1 MAFHL
6 IFGFTFDIK
15 CLLYSS
21 FDVMGMFSLF
31 GYSKLNV
38 SILLDANDKL
48 FNNNDQGTFLYI
60 DKYIDRYIDR

>member
-15 CLLYSS
+15 CLSYSS